1 MGTRIVTRMLP
12 VQDAKSF
19 QRAKLLEIRE
29 VEEQTMSNDKY
40 A

>member
-1 MGTRIVTRMLP
+1 MGNHIVTRMLP

-19 QRAKLLEIRE
+19 QRAKLLEIYE

>member
-1 MGTRIVTRMLP
+1 MSTDIVTRMLP

-19 QRAKLLEIRE
+19 QRAKLLEICE
-29 VEEQTMSNDKY
+29 VEEQIMFNDKY